1 MIRTCFEQC
10 HEIHPKVLLDLLM
23 LMLMLKMFIALQ
35 VLLILVTLVQCQP
48 VFL

>member
-10 HEIHPKVLLDLLM
+10 HEIHPKVLLDL